1 MKSYQRGWSIA
12 RSHCSLSKA
21 IELIREQK
29 SKIVSDVRQIGEKP
43 GEGVISEK
51 EALFEL
57 HKITQIQSAEISA
70 KKPRKRGFPRRGVRP
85 PYELL

>member
-1 MKSYQRGWSIA
+1 
-12 RSHCSLSKA
+12 
-21 IELIREQK
+21 
-29 SKIVSDVRQIGEKP
+29 VSDVGQIGEKP

-70 KKPRKRGFPRRGVRP
+70 KKPRKKEISKKRGKTA
-85 PYELL
+85 L

>member
-21 IELIREQK
+21 IELIRERK
-29 SKIVSDVRQIGEKP
+29 SKIVSDVGQIGEKP

-70 KKPRKRGFPRRGVRP
+70 KKPRKKEISKKRGKTA
-85 PYELL
+85 L

>member
-1 MKSYQRGWSIA
+1 M
-12 RSHCSLSKA
+12 SKA
-21 IELIREQK
+21 IELIRERK

-70 KKPRKRGFPRRGVRP
+70 KKPRKKEISKKRGKTA
-85 PYELL
+85 L